1 MRSPFTEAGTQVV
14 GPIVRRHPKASLRA
28 RVRARAREYELGSW
42 GKVAAGFARVHIDP
56 SEGSPEGM
64 GRSECRCGCF
74 HGITEVFG
82 HRSRADDQKMVDS
95 AMLAFQ

>member
-1 MRSPFTEAGTQVV
+1 MLPFE
-14 GPIVRRHPKASLRA
+14 H
-28 RVRARAREYELGSW
+28 EYKHELGSW

-95 AMLAFQ
+95 AMLALQ